1 MPVSEAVDET
11 DAKLKMSDL
20 MENAI
25 RKAFL
30 PHYQTKSF
38 EYENVS
44 TLGVR
49 DRHSDIL
56 VEGPDCENWSCIA
69 IAPIPT
75 ETALQWKGK
84 MVKIDE
90 TGISGGNEHY
100 VYKGLQNLVFVRITK
115 KYEEDGAFS
124 GHWLRFQ
131 SELLPGFDYEQF
143 FQRISENLPDWVFY
157 YIQTK
162 NKGNPLEGP
171 ALLNKGVKTFIRG

>member
-49 DRHSDIL
+49 DRHRDIL

-75 ETALQWKGK
+75 ETHSSGK
-84 MVKIDE
+84 EKWSKSTRLE
-90 TGISGGNEHY
+90 F
-100 VYKGLQNLVFVRITK
+100 LVVMSTTSIIKDSRTW
-115 KYEEDGAFS
+115 S
-124 GHWLRFQ
+124 L
-131 SELLPGFDYEQF
+131 
-143 FQRISENLPDWVFY
+143 
-157 YIQTK
+157 
-162 NKGNPLEGP
+162 
-171 ALLNKGVKTFIRG
+171 